1 MRDPAAIQAANAIMD
16 RLDPIDMTIANA
28 IGFRALLENLHGRNL
43 SGVTEPHVRAIHMVR
58 AGVLRAAIGAIMAA
72 VDRRGTDRASIG
84 QIIHM
89 FDSMDLSVLAD
100 RWPTA
105 DFGRAELQRAKDD
118 WDALLATNDFRD

>member
-1 MRDPAAIQAANAIMD
+1 
-16 RLDPIDMTIANA
+16 
-28 IGFRALLENLHGRNL
+28 
-43 SGVTEPHVRAIHMVR
+43 
-58 AGVLRAAIGAIMAA
+58 
-72 VDRRGTDRASIG
+72 
-84 QIIHM
+84 M